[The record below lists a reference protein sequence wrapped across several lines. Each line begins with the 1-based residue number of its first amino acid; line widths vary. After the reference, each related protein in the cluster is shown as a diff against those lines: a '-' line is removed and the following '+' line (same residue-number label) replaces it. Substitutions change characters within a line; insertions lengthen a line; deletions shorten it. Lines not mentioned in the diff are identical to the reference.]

1 MAAMKSMSPRWI
13 APALACLGALAAH
26 AADVAP
32 PAPAASAASA
42 PGLRHI
48 APLEASAAEETA
60 AHEPVVKRTVIDDKH
75 THIEEL
81 RVRGQLQKVTV
92 APKDGAPVYEVI
104 TDSGSRDL
112 GSGATNTRGAVGQRV
127 WNLLH
132 F

>member
-13 APALACLGALAAH
+13 ALALAWLGAFAAH

-48 APLEASAAEETA
+48 APLEASAAEEKA

-75 THIEEL
+75 IHIEEL